1 MKLIKQLILCGLTL
15 PFLLAGWAV
24 SGIVVAADDIT
35 SRALKLYEKHHYD
48 EAIRL
53 LRPEVGSNNAGPQA
67 AASLA
72 LGMSYLGSAMLY
84 RELHKTAQQIEL
96 DYLSQLS
103 KQKAGTSSSYVN
115 FYLGQAFLEAGKP
128 EQAATHLRKFAGQV
142 SAQSPFRNYASVE
155 LGLAY
160 SKLKQQGKAEHEWA
174 GLDTNV
180 PELKAALAGA
190 YAVAGKQEYK
200 PVTMADAAL
209 ADKKKSKSG
218 PDEYMLRNLLRAYSK
233 SGATEKALALLAT
246 SEFKNA
252 SFVEELG
259 QSKTIRFYDMS
270 LLGDIAHV
278 HLGAAL
284 SYLEQASRDEK
295 LNGTATYYLADAYL
309 FQGNAEAAQRMVTSL
324 LAQTRLPAHYRSI
337 AQVYQAS
344 TFSLSGRQREAG
356 EIWLSLAEKSGD
368 DPALLAAVMRA
379 CAQVNGNC
387 SKLEK
392 LSLDSIEKGEGK
404 KYFALNAALGRYY
417 LLKKEYPKAVL
428 YMEAGRDKANKNK
441 IEVNDPVMLVALAE
455 VYYRNKKFSEN
466 LEIYF
471 ELSKQ
476 YPAVRQVQEA
486 MQGIY
491 SMEHQSAGD
500 VKIY

>member
-1 MKLIKQLILCGLTL
+1 MMLSRQQFFCRLTW
-15 PFLLAGWAV
+15 PFLLAVMCLSATAL
-24 SGIVVAADDIT
+24 AAEDVT
-35 SRALKLYEKHHYD
+35 SRALRLYEKHHYE
-48 EAIRL
+48 EATRL
-53 LRPEVGSNNAGPQA
+53 LRPEVAAMSADLQA
-67 AASLA
+67 SASLA

-115 FYLGQAFLEAGKP
+115 FYLGQAFLEAGMP
-128 EQAATHLRKFAGQV
+128 DQAATHLRKFAGQV

-160 SKLKQQGKAEHEWA
+160 SRLKQQGKAENEWA

-200 PVTMADAAL
+200 PVAMADVAL

-218 PDEYMLRNLLRAYSK
+218 PDEHMLRNLLRAYSK
-233 SGATEKALALLAT
+233 SGATEKALVLLAT
-246 SEFKNA
+246 SDFKNA

-259 QSKTIRFYDMS
+259 HSKSIRFYEMS
-270 LLGDIAHV
+270 LLGDIAQA

-284 SYLEQASRDEK
+284 LYLEQASRDAK
-295 LNGTATYYLADAYL
+295 LNGTATYFLADAYL
-309 FQGNAEAAQRMVTSL
+309 HQGNAEAALRSATSL
-324 LAQTRLPAHYRSI
+324 LAQAKIPVQYRNI
-337 AQVYQAS
+337 AQVHQAS
-344 TFSLSGRQREAG
+344 ALSLSGRQGEAKA
-356 EIWLSLAEKSGD
+356 IWLSLAEKSGD
-368 DPALLAAVMRA
+368 DPALLAEVMRA
-379 CAQVNGNC
+379 CAQAKGDC
-387 SKLEK
+387 AKIEK
-392 LSLDSIEKGEGK
+392 LSLDSIENGEGK

-455 VYYRNKKFSEN
+455 AYYRNKKFSEN

-476 YPAVRQVQEA
+476 YPAVRQIQEA